1 MNDLVPTL
9 AAAMLQ
15 YHLIYILLYAESHLQ
30 DPSQSLQV
38 GMLTSRCS
46 VHAK

>member
-1 MNDLVPTL
+1 MNDLVLIL

-30 DPSQSLQV
+30 NPSQSLQV
-38 GMLTSRCS
+38 RMLTSRCS
-46 VHAK
+46 MHAK